1 MAFSHW
7 GVLTSSRQAQL
18 RGPFSAASHTE
29 VIQLRVCSQ
38 SSVNTC
44 LTPTLNRALRR
55 TGPMHYSC
63 AGTATAYK
71 CNKCLTVE
79 EHKDKV
85 SVVDWCKRP
94 GVVGAAW
101 PSLLEEAG
109 KAASKRQ
116 WTLCPG
122 MKVRAGGW
130 GESQKVIRGQQGSR
144 HVDVCSQM
152 GRRDR

>member
-1 MAFSHW
+1 
-7 GVLTSSRQAQL
+7 
-18 RGPFSAASHTE
+18 
-29 VIQLRVCSQ
+29 
-38 SSVNTC
+38 
-44 LTPTLNRALRR
+44 
-55 TGPMHYSC
+55 MHYSC

-94 GVVGAAW
+94 GMVGAAW

-144 HVDVCSQM
+144 HVDVCS
-152 GRRDR
+152 